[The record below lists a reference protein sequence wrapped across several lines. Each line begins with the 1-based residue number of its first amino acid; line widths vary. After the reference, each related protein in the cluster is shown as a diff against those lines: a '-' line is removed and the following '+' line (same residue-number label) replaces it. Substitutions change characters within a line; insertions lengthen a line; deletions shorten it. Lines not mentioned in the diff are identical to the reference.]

1 MKTNCIGLLAGVA
14 GCALALQFPSI
25 AAAHPK
31 ESVVHSFGNG
41 TDGELL
47 RAGLID
53 VKGTMY
59 GTTYAGGA
67 NGYGA
72 VFSLNPKSG
81 AETVLYSFQNNGSDG
96 QSPKAGLIDVQGTL
110 YGTTLAGGSQGV
122 GTVFSVDPA
131 TGAEKIVYS
140 FQNSGSDGQSPV
152 AGLIDVNG
160 TLYGATEFG
169 GAAGLGTL
177 FAINLTTGAESVVH
191 VFGGGSDGREP
202 VAGLVNVSGTLY
214 GTTLSGGASG
224 GGTVFSFDPSTGT
237 ETAVYAF
244 CSQQSCTDGENPY
257 AGVIDVSGTLYG
269 TTSVGGANCADFGGC
284 GTVYALAPATGKE
297 TVLHSFGNGTDG
309 TYPIGGVTVIK
320 GDLYGTTPEGGAYCT
335 SGGCGTVYSLKLKSG
350 AEKVLHSFGN
360 GTDGA
365 IPDAG
370 MINVKGTLYG
380 TTYSGGAYG
389 YGTVFALSKP

>member
-47 RAGLID
+47 RAGVID

-59 GTTYAGGA
+59 GTTYSGGA

-72 VFSLNPKSG
+72 VFSLNHKSG

-140 FQNSGSDGQSPV
+140 FQNNGSDGQSPV

-202 VAGLVNVSGTLY
+202 VAGL
-214 GTTLSGGASG
+214 
-224 GGTVFSFDPSTGT
+224 
-237 ETAVYAF
+237 
-244 CSQQSCTDGENPY
+244 
-257 AGVIDVSGTLYG
+257 IDVSGTLYG
-269 TTSVGGANCADFGGC
+269 TTS
-284 GTVYALAPATGKE
+284 
-297 TVLHSFGNGTDG
+297 
-309 TYPIGGVTVIK
+309 
-320 GDLYGTTPEGGAYCT
+320 
-335 SGGCGTVYSLKLKSG
+335 
-350 AEKVLHSFGN
+350 
-360 GTDGA
+360 
-365 IPDAG
+365 
-370 MINVKGTLYG
+370 
-380 TTYSGGAYG
+380 
-389 YGTVFALSKP
+389 